1 MGAVLGLLELDA
13 RLLVLCG
20 PTSSARLACASAACV
35 STLPAERRRAVQAAQ
50 GVEEPELVE
59 HGPLPVEALTQAL
72 RTACPELLGDR
83 TWLHLLQ
90 PLCSSPPPDAA
101 ADGVLAAVA
110 RRPAL
115 AGCAAVWAAALG
127 RRALAVELQAM
138 APTEPRPAVLRSM
151 EETGN
156 VEQFFE
162 DVLEG
167 RDWSGHPPERRGL
180 LPVDSSGGRGRLG
193 RAADARFLLF
203 EAYRLLD

>member
-1 MGAVLGLLELDA
+1 MTAHFS
-13 RLLVLCG
+13 
-20 PTSSARLACASAACV
+20 PK
-35 STLPAERRRAVQAAQ
+35 Q
-50 GVEEPELVE
+50 
-59 HGPLPVEALTQAL
+59 ALTQAL

-167 RDWSGHPPERRGL
+167 RCLACNSDLVG
-180 LPVDSSGGRGRLG
+180 SSGRSDCLHDGPPCST
-193 RAADARFLLF
+193 A
-203 EAYRLLD
+203 EA